1 MIFTQS
7 LDEIKFTQGL
17 FLDLSK
23 AFDTINHSIL
33 INKLQ
38 YYGIRGHALDWFKSY
53 LTNRKQY
60 TVYNDTHSTQKSVCC
75 GVPQGSV
82 LRPLLFIIYIN
93 VLSKCL
99 KFMALI
105 LFADD
110 STLYLTG
117 KDLAEIQKLV
127 SDELKTL
134 DR

>member
-1 MIFTQS
+1 M
-7 LDEIKFTQGL
+7 G
-17 FLDLSK
+17 LSK

-53 LTNRKQY
+53 LANRKQH
-60 TVYNDTHSTQKSVCC
+60 TVYNDTHLTQKSVCC
-75 GVPQGSV
+75 GVPHGSV
-82 LRPLLFIIYIN
+82 LGPVLFIIYVN
-93 VLSKCL
+93 DLSKCL

-105 LFADD
+105 LFDD

-117 KDLAEIQKLV
+117 NGLTEIKKMV

-134 DR
+134 DRWFNSNKLVIN